1 MPAGRRGGAG
11 AGAGPAGGGSFL
23 EPGALEEL
31 AGAVGA
37 TGPGGAV
44 AVDAE
49 AKALLEQLV
58 EHMVEEMSQAAIQLA
73 KHRDGDRL
81 EARDLLLHVNRAW
94 QIPLPG
100 QGGGTVRVFKRPAAV
115 GQTQERKKVARQM
128 QLGTHDAAGAA
139 AKK

>member
-1 MPAGRRGGAG
+1 
-11 AGAGPAGGGSFL
+11 
-23 EPGALEEL
+23 
-31 AGAVGA
+31 
-37 TGPGGAV
+37 V

-58 EHMVEEMSQAAIQLA
+58 EHMVEEVSQAAIQLA

-100 QGGGTVRVFKRPAAV
+100 QGGGTVRVFKRPAAG

>member
-1 MPAGRRGGAG
+1 MPAGRRAGGPGGA
-11 AGAGPAGGGSFL
+11 AGAPRGLL

-31 AGAVGA
+31 AGAAGA
-37 TGPGGAV
+37 GGEAV
-44 AVDAE
+44 EVDAE
-49 AKALLEQLV
+49 GKALLEQLV
-58 EHMVEEMSQAAIQLA
+58 EHMVEEVSQAAVQLA
-73 KHRDGDRL
+73 KHRAGDRL

-94 QIPLPG
+94 QIPVPG
-100 QGGGTVRVFKRPAAV
+100 QGGGTVRVFKRPAPG